1 MTVDFSTCLLTKCYT
16 YSLVCVKCLPTM
28 YGGVLYFLWSH
39 LNLALVRYVCVSC
52 KLRAVRY
59 LLFGVL
65 RLFAASIFEVNQCRN
80 LFSPQNRIYMYIFY
94 PCPEILTHWRPVQ
107 KNKFS
112 SFCSGVRDWTW
123 NKVCLI
129 FSRAFVQ
136 YNRFYPCSSR
146 ASHVFVTHTTRGT
159 TLPRRLTGL
168 YFQHFSRTL
177 WTLDLGPYVH
187 RFIFPM
193 KK

>member
-39 LNLALVRYVCVSC
+39 LNLALVRY
-52 KLRAVRY
+52 

-94 PCPEILTHWRPVQ
+94 PRPEILTLLGGLLRKIHFHHFVQ
-107 KNKFS
+107 KCGTEAGTKCASFS
-112 SFCSGVRDWTW
+112 VGPLFSIIDFTHVPIVQVMFLSLTPHVEPLCRDVWL
-123 NKVCLI
+123 VCT
-129 FSRAFVQ
+129 FSIS
-136 YNRFYPCSSR
+136 PEHC
-146 ASHVFVTHTTRGT
+146 
-159 TLPRRLTGL
+159 
-168 YFQHFSRTL
+168 
-177 WTLDLGPYVH
+177 GPST
-187 RFIFPM
+187 
-193 KK
+193 